1 MVSPVTI
8 FTGIAA
14 PPTSGG
20 RYKSSGVRTRP
31 PPIPRSPERNDA
43 TSPAIAVMA
52 SSVMRNL
59 YIGVTLATVFVLAAC
74 APREGVVTT
83 GGPAPGV
90 SQTAVCEALDVR

>member
-1 MVSPVTI
+1 
-8 FTGIAA
+8 
-14 PPTSGG
+14 
-20 RYKSSGVRTRP
+20 
-31 PPIPRSPERNDA
+31 
-43 TSPAIAVMA
+43 
-52 SSVMRNL
+52 MRNL